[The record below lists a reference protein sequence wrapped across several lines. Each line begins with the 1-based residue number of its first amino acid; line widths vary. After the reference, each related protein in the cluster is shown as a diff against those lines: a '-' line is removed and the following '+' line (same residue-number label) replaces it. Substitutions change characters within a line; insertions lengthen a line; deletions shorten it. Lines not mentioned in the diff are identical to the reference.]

1 MSCVRL
7 GQDCGSL
14 VTMCPWLQELD
25 ALRAAFEQQQSEQQ
39 EETQPGSS
47 DAAIHHQDELI
58 AQLTGQ
64 VQQARQ
70 DLAGQRAKTMALQQ
84 VSALLQALL
93 HIQADPWSSTSIVW
107 KSV

>member
-1 MSCVRL
+1 MHMQHNVICKL

-39 EETQPGSS
+39 QSEQQEETQPGNS
-47 DAAIHHQDELI
+47 DAALHHQDELI
-58 AQLTGQ
+58 AQMTGQ

-84 VSALLQALL
+84 VSTLLQALL
-93 HIQADPWSSTSIVW
+93 HIQADP
-107 KSV
+107 